1 MNTNV
6 EPRAAT
12 HGRKWSSRSN
22 RLLLA
27 GVVAAMAALSL
38 LAQVALAG
46 PPSPTGVPDQ
56 IQPGA
61 GNKVFLVGHGVG
73 VQIYTCNGAVWS
85 AAVPRANLYG
95 DNGKLIISHF
105 AGPSWQAKD
114 GSKAVGTVVD
124 KVTVDRTAIPWVLLS
139 ATTTPGP
146 DGDRLVDTT
155 FIQRLDTTGGLT
167 PPAADC
173 NAATADTVVEV
184 PYTAEYVFWKH
195 TAA

>member
-1 MNTNV
+1 MNTNA

-12 HGRKWSSRSN
+12 HGRKWFSRSN

-27 GVVAAMAALSL
+27 GIVAAVAALSL
-38 LAQVALAG
+38 VVQVAQAG
-46 PPSPTGVPDQ
+46 PQPPAVPFQ
-56 IQPGA
+56 IKVGD
-61 GNKVFLVGHGVG
+61 GNKVFLVGHAVG
-73 VQIYTCNGAVWS
+73 VQIYSCNGSVWS
-85 AAVPRANLYG
+85 SAVPRANLYG

-105 AGPSWQAKD
+105 AGPTWQAKD

-124 KVTVDRTAIPWVLLS
+124 KVIVDGTAIPWVLLS
-139 ATTTPGP
+139 TTTTPGP

-155 FIQRLDTTGGLT
+155 FIQRINTAGGLT

-173 NAATADTVVEV
+173 NAATAGTVVEV
-184 PYTAEYVFWKH
+184 PYTADYYFWKH